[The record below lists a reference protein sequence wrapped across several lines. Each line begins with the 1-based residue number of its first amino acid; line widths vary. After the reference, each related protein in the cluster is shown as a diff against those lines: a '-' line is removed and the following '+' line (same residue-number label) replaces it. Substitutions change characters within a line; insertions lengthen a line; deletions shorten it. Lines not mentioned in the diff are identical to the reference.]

1 MRNALWLQPL
11 GLPALHARLEDLRR
25 EGAQIR
31 ANCAR
36 QSEAAIEMRKAA
48 ADMRAW
54 TRRQRVVPR

>member
-1 MRNALWLQPL
+1 MRNALGLQAS
-11 GLPALHARLEDLRR
+11 GWPALSAKLEDLRR
-25 EGAQIR
+25 EHVKIR

-36 QSEAAIEMRKAA
+36 QSEAAIEMRRAT